1 MTELM
6 IKNSIS
12 RKVTYN
18 RFITYSKFVCT
29 FARFCLASRL
39 MINQFFIK
47 QDIQVSKHDLHNRN
61 LTKV

>member
-6 IKNSIS
+6 AKNSIS

-18 RFITYSKFVCT
+18 TGSLHKFVCT

-39 MINQFFIK
+39 MINQFFSK
-47 QDIQVSKHDLHNRN
+47 QDIQVSNHDLH
-61 LTKV
+61 